1 MRQTNPSPPGV
12 NVEKMAFA
20 WCDKAVLRRIREAV
34 PDYSSAI
41 GVYVALCCVASDNAS
56 ESFTTTH
63 SWLAQMS
70 GLGVRTVQRRLADLE
85 RLGAV
90 EVKTP
95 AMRAP
100 CSYRLL
106 SPSGDTRTFGHSG
119 ATFGHSGATF
129 GHGRGRSVAGIRS
142 TTTTK
147 CRKTKQPE
155 EVTESWLAE
164 LQADAAYRQLSVAL
178 ELAKA
183 RRWCEANKR
192 QCTRRFFVNWLNRC
206 RQSPPGSTRNN
217 GRPDPALLAR
227 ISDLRAQLAREFD
240 PTKGEMML
248 AELRT
253 LEAQLTGGVQ
263 R

>member
-1 MRQTNPSPPGV
+1 MPTKLNPPAPGV
-12 NVEKMAFA
+12 NVEKLAFA

-119 ATFGHSGATF
+119 ATFGH
-129 GHGRGRSVAGIRS
+129 GRGRSVAGIRS

-155 EVTESWLAE
+155 EVTESWLTD
-164 LQADAAYRQLSVAL
+164 LQSDLAYKELSVAI
-178 ELAKA
+178 EFAKA
-183 RRWCEANKR
+183 RRWCLERKR
-192 QCTRRFFVNWLNRC
+192 HCTRRFFLNWLNRC

-217 GRPDPALLAR
+217 GRPAPALMDR
-227 ISDLRAQLAREFD
+227 ISDLKAQLGREYD
-240 PTKGEMML
+240 AVKGEKML
-248 AELRT
+248 AELKA
-253 LEAQLTGGVQ
+253 LEAQLSQ
-263 R
+263 

>member
-1 MRQTNPSPPGV
+1 M
-12 NVEKMAFA
+12 
-20 WCDKAVLRRIREAV
+20 
-34 PDYSSAI
+34 
-41 GVYVALCCVASDNAS
+41 
-56 ESFTTTH
+56 
-63 SWLAQMS
+63 
-70 GLGVRTVQRRLADLE
+70 
-85 RLGAV
+85 
-90 EVKTP
+90 
-95 AMRAP
+95 
-100 CSYRLL
+100 
-106 SPSGDTRTFGHSG
+106 
-119 ATFGHSGATF
+119 
-129 GHGRGRSVAGIRS
+129 AGIRS

-164 LQADAAYRQLSVAL
+164 LQSDLAYQHLSVSL

-183 RRWCEANKR
+183 RRWCLERKR

>member
-119 ATFGHSGATF
+119 ATFGH
-129 GHGRGRSVAGIRS
+129 GRGRSVAGIRS

-164 LQADAAYRQLSVAL
+164 LQSDLAYQHLSVSL

-183 RRWCEANKR
+183 RRWCLERKR